1 MTEPIAGDRR
11 RTDAGAPEPG
21 VPAEHPIDAGTI
33 DAGTIHSETIDAGTI
48 GAGTIGAGEID
59 AGTIDSGKTD
69 TGQTDLGPTLPEEG
83 GAKESASPPWHV
95 GVLAALIPLGT
106 VAWALDLPRRAGLL
120 IYPESFGAIMLGI
133 ALATVY
139 LHVPAGAG
147 RHRQSTPWYDAIL
160 AAVGLCAC
168 LFMAWKFPQFSTD
181 ALKAPSG
188 LLLAAILIPL
198 LLEGARRT
206 AGLPIVLV
214 AVAFLILGLTAYL
227 LPGTLTGRR
236 VSPQSLGWYLAWNNS
251 GILGTPTMVVAT
263 IVVAFVLFGQTLF
276 MSGGSAFFTDI
287 SMALM
292 GRYRGGQAK
301 IAIIA
306 SALFGTISGSTV
318 ANIVSTGVVTIP
330 MMKRAGYRPHVAGAV
345 EAVAS
350 TGGQIMPPVMG
361 VAAFLIA
368 EFLQLTYGAVAL
380 AALIPSVLFF
390 AALFIQVDLEAARH
404 GIARVAEADIPR
416 GSAVMRSGW
425 YIPIPFV
432 ILVASIFWLNVPLD
446 LAALYATAAILVSG
460 FAFGYRGRRLRPADP
475 WAILTS
481 TGLGV
486 LDILMIAPLAGIV
499 IGVLNVSG
507 LSFTLALSL
516 VALAGGSIAALL
528 LLTGGVSIVLGMGM
542 PTVGVYILLATLVA
556 PALVQV
562 GIDPLAAHM
571 FIFYYGMLSMITPP
585 VAIGAF
591 AAASI
596 AGSSPMRTGFMA
608 MRFGWAAFVIPFLF
622 VFSPSLLMKGGVAE
636 TLLDVVTALAGV
648 WLIAAGLTGY
658 SLRIVGPVKRA
669 AYLGA
674 GVLLII
680 PVAMV
685 SWSHLANIAGA
696 VIGVA
701 LLAHDRTRRRAEP
714 IATKVAP

>member
-1 MTEPIAGDRR
+1 MTETGPTHHRPATPGAAGPIRVG
-11 RTDAGAPEPG
+11 GAPEGSIHAGSPDPG
-21 VPAEHPIDAGTI
+21 SLDT
-33 DAGTIHSETIDAGTI
+33 
-48 GAGTIGAGEID
+48 
-59 AGTIDSGKTD
+59 GKTD
-69 TGQTDLGPTLPEEG
+69 PGQTDLGPTLPSDDVLKG
-83 GAKESASPPWHV
+83 NAPPVHV
-95 GVLAALIPLGT
+95 GLLAALIPLGT
-106 VAWALDLPRRAGLL
+106 VAWALDVPRRVGLV

-139 LHVPAGAG
+139 LAVPAGTG
-147 RHRQSTPWYDAIL
+147 RQRRVAPWYDVVL
-160 AAVGLCAC
+160 AAVGFIAC
-168 LFMAWKFPQFSTD
+168 LFLAWHFPQFSTS

-188 LLLAAILIPL
+188 LVFAAVLIPL

-214 AVAFLILGLTAYL
+214 AAAFLILGLTAHL
-227 LPGTLTGRR
+227 LPGTLTGRN
-236 VSPQSLGWYLAWNNS
+236 VSVQSLGWYLAWNNS
-251 GILGTPTMVVAT
+251 GILGTPTMVVVT

-292 GRYRGGQAK
+292 GRFRGGQAK

-368 EFLQLTYGAVAL
+368 EFLQITYGEVAL

-404 GIARVAEADIPR
+404 NIARVAETDIPHG
-416 GSAVMRSGW
+416 GSVMRSGW

-432 ILVASIFWLNVPLD
+432 ILVTCIFWLNVPLD

-460 FAFGYRGRRLRPADP
+460 FAFGYRGQRLTLRDP
-475 WAILTS
+475 WRILTT

-556 PALVQV
+556 PALIQV

-596 AGSSPMRTGFMA
+596 AGSPPMRTGFTA

-622 VFSPSLLMKGGVAE
+622 VFSPSLLMKGGMAE
-636 TLLDVVTALAGV
+636 TLLDVATALAAV

-658 SLRIVGPVKRA
+658 SVRTLGLAKRA
-669 AYLGA
+669 AYLVA

-685 SWSHLANIAGA
+685 PWSHYANLAGV
-696 VIGVA
+696 VIGGA
-701 LLAHDRTRRRAEP
+701 SIAHDRMRRRAQPAARE
-714 IATKVAP
+714 VAP